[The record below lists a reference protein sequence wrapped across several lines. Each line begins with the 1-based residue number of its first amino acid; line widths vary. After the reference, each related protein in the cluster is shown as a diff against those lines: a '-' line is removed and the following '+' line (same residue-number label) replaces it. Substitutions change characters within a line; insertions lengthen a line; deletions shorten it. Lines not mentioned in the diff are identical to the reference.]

1 MSTNNVNNTSFI
13 QGIRSDLAGVKPTDS
28 RVKEAPLSFPKL
40 YSDPTFKLHAGVTK
54 TLSTKQRKVFNV
66 GTTVPKDAEKN
77 VEAIHDKLVER
88 TGSIAN
94 VFVKNAKSINK
105 EFEAQLNVLDAM
117 IKKLEGASK
126 DFSKK
131 EVGKALAEIN
141 GFLCRFNNSC
151 VGGIDK
157 SSGKAGNIEYKD
169 QLKHLS
175 FTEKD
180 TADAEKTQKAI
191 ENITRE
197 IKELNDSGQQF
208 SKERKS
214 VAELQQDRKDLQKTL
229 GKFSEKARLDPNT
242 IKKNFE
248 ILKQNVNTLRK
259 YAGEN
264 PKTPG
269 TKLEQGLNLIQKTC
283 LSAWMFNDIREAVDK
298 VITEKGKPSEA
309 LKLFPP
315 KNKKMLR
322 LNQEARSTEM
332 FQEVKLEKLLGGEEK
347 LEKLKKKHSG
357 NEAMLKFLKSDPK
370 FGHRGRLGFEKTQ
383 NMVEEEQ
390 IANGGSA
397 EDVEQRGKLYE
408 SEKNAV
414 FSTFTPPKTAN
425 LKTIKDSD
433 VETLNGFLTG
443 NDKDCKETAKEIAK
457 ALVEKGLANWKKD
470 GGIEAKPSYTDVIN
484 RSGLS
489 SHCGPSGTTGEILS
503 VLRHSLDEA
512 GTSKMKNA
520 FKQIRE
526 IANTGEC
533 PKDFDCSDTLSMVAL
548 FMEIGDFHT
557 TSEAIGGLYSV
568 AVADHNVELQDQ
580 KDIADRY
587 DLIMSSGHHLETDKA
602 ENTSQNGYTNLL
614 NVFKS
619 NMSAFLEPKNAI
631 A

>member
-1 MSTNNVNNTSFI
+1 M
-13 QGIRSDLAGVKPTDS
+13 
-28 RVKEAPLSFPKL
+28 SFPKL

-54 TLSTKQRKVFNV
+54 TLSTKQRKVFNA
-66 GTTVPKDAEKN
+66 GTTIPADAAKN
-77 VEAIHDKLVER
+77 VEEIHDKLVER

-105 EFEAQLNVLDAM
+105 EFSAQLDILDKM
-117 IKKLEGASK
+117 IGKLEDAAKGSPNERLK
-126 DFSKK
+126 VSS
-131 EVGKALAEIN
+131 ALGEIN

-157 SSGKAGNIEYKD
+157 SQGKAVDAKKKDELNNLAKLTKGDAVHAEVIEDK
-169 QLKHLS
+169 
-175 FTEKD
+175 
-180 TADAEKTQKAI
+180 
-191 ENITRE
+191 
-197 IKELNDSGQQF
+197 IKEI
-208 SKERKS
+208 SKKIKQLE
-214 VAELQQDRKDLQKTL
+214 DQKTL
-229 GKFSEKARLDPNT
+229 ARENKRNGVVERLEKEIKRLKGEQKTKMAVLKKYEDNAKVSSKT
-242 IKKNFE
+242 IKENIA
-248 ILKQNVNTLRK
+248 ILKKNVNTLRK

-264 PKTPG
+264 PKAPG
-269 TKLEQGLNLIQKTC
+269 TKLEEGLNLIQKTC

-298 VITEKGKPSEA
+298 AITEKGKPSEA

-357 NEAMLKFLKSDPK
+357 NEAMLEFLESNPK
-370 FGHRGRLGFEKTQ
+370 FGTRGRLGFEETQ
-383 NMVEEEQ
+383 KNMIQEKQ
-390 IANGGSA
+390 IANSGSKGN
-397 EDVEQRGKLYE
+397 VERSGKLYK
-408 SEKNAV
+408 SEQKAV

-425 LKTIKDSD
+425 LKTIRDSD

-484 RSGLS
+484 QSGLS

-503 VLRHSLDEA
+503 VLRYSLDEA
-512 GTSKMKNA
+512 GSSKMKNA

-580 KDIADRY
+580 KGVADRY
-587 DLIMSSGHHLETDKA
+587 GLIMSSGHHLETDKA